1 MDNKYTNY
9 ILTEENQ
16 GSRQSYID
24 GSNNPKNR
32 NINVCVNA
40 VWNHFE
46 IMTNSKYGHTYF
58 DTSEALRDSKHS
70 FGIELRSPTK
80 SDFKSECP
88 HCDSRNC
95 SVPQGFTKALSQNVR
110 KEPSSYSSFDW
121 FKKYENGDLV
131 YPMKQEIDYNYTTKE
146 MHDMI
151 KLLQDKIDDSMMS
164 FGRGI
169 KTNSFYKIAEALWMT
184 LDADDRKKYIPVG
197 FRYGVDG
204 HIIGLDTQGF
214 PVVDTAPTFGSKYSD
229 YEWNFT
235 HKGQPREKR
244 SARNLTI
251 IFRERASM
259 N

>member
-1 MDNKYTNY
+1 MNNKYTNY
-9 ILTEENQ
+9 ILNEENE
-16 GSRQSYID
+16 GSRKSSID

-32 NINVCVNA
+32 NINVCVDA

-46 IMTNSKYGHTYF
+46 IITDSKYGHTFY
-58 DTSEALRDSKHS
+58 DTSEALRDSEHS

-80 SDFKSECP
+80 SDSQCP

-95 SVPQGFTKALSQNVR
+95 SVPQGFTRAISQNVR
-110 KEPSSYSSFDW
+110 KDTKDFDW
-121 FKKYENGDLV
+121 FKPYDNGDLV
-131 YPMKQEIDYNYTTKE
+131 YPVKVQVDYNYTTKE

-151 KLLQDKIDDSMMS
+151 KLLQDKINDSMMS

-169 KTNSFYKIAEALWMT
+169 KTNSFQKIAEALWMT
-184 LDADDRKKYIPVG
+184 LDSDDRQKYIPVG

-204 HIIGLDTQGF
+204 HIIGLDTKGF
-214 PVVDTAPTFGSKYSD
+214 PVVDTAPTYGSKYSD
-229 YEWNFT
+229 VEWTYTYKN
-235 HKGQPREKR
+235 QPREKR
-244 SARNLTI
+244 SARCLTL

>member
-9 ILTEENQ
+9 ILNEENE
-16 GSRQSYID
+16 GSRQASID

-46 IMTNSKYGHTYF
+46 IITDSKYGHTFY
-58 DTSEALRDSKHS
+58 DTSEALKDSEHS
-70 FGIELRSPTK
+70 FGIELRSPSK
-80 SDFKSECP
+80 SSSQCP

-110 KEPSSYSSFDW
+110 NKTSSNIDW
-121 FKKYENGDLV
+121 FKTYDNGDLF
-131 YPMKQEIDYNYTTKE
+131 YPMKQEVDFNYTTKE

-151 KLLQDKIDDSMMS
+151 KLLQDKINDSMMS

-169 KTNSFYKIAEALWMT
+169 KTNSFQKIAEALWMT

-204 HIIGLDTQGF
+204 HIIGLDTKGF
-214 PVVDTAPTFGSKYSD
+214 PVVDTAPTYGSKYSD
-229 YEWNFT
+229 VEWTYSYKN
-235 HKGQPREKR
+235 QPREKR
-244 SARNLTI
+244 SARCLTL